1 MKTTFRLTKIFGIDI
16 DIHFTFF
23 LLLAFFFVFL
33 GWNGLALIVGVF
45 FFVTMH
51 ELCHSLVALHY
62 GIKVKKITLLPIGG
76 VAQMAEMP
84 KKPKQELLISL
95 AGPVSNLI
103 VVIVFFYPLY
113 ALIGKEAL
121 MHPFRV
127 ITGQVPYSAELNVFA
142 HIYWINLILAV
153 FNLLPAFPMDGGRVV
168 RALLTY
174 RLGYREATQV
184 AVKLGHIFALFFGYI
199 GLVHGNILLLVI
211 AVFIY
216 MSASGEGMQVDI
228 QETIKN
234 YTIRN
239 VLADD
244 FIHLGDDTSLGKILE
259 IMFHSHQEDFPVI
272 EEGRMIGFVT
282 RRIVVHA
289 AHERSKDVSCREIMR
304 TDIPSISAG
313 TGLDQVQ
320 KLMRKYQTTAMP
332 VEDSGNIVGIVT
344 LDDINRVYVTMSERG

>member
-16 DIHFTFF
+16 EIHFTFL
-23 LLLAFFFVFL
+23 LLLAFFFAFL

-62 GIKVKKITLLPIGG
+62 GIKVKKVILLPIGG
-76 VAQMAEMP
+76 VAQMPEMP

-95 AGPVSNLI
+95 AGPLSNII

-113 ALIGKEAL
+113 ALIGKDAL
-121 MHPFRV
+121 IHPFMV
-127 ITGQVPYSAELNVFA
+127 ITGQAPYTAELNVLA

-153 FNLLPAFPMDGGRVV
+153 FNMLPAFPMDGGRVV

-174 RLGYREATQV
+174 KLGYKEATHV
-184 AVKLGHIFALFFGYI
+184 AVKLGHIFALVFGYI

-216 MSASGEGMQVDI
+216 MSASGEGVQVDI

-234 YTIRN
+234 YTIRD
-239 VLADD
+239 VLADE
-244 FIHLGDDTSLGKILE
+244 FIRLDPDASLGKVLE
-259 IMFHSHQEDFPVI
+259 IMFHSHQEDFPVM
-272 EEGRMIGFVT
+272 EEGRMIGFLT
-282 RRIVVHA
+282 RRRVVQA
-289 AHERSKDVSCREIMR
+289 AHERSKDVSCRDIMR
-304 TDIPSISAG
+304 HDIPAIYTDTS
-313 TGLDQVQ
+313 LDHVQ
-320 KLMRKYQTTAMP
+320 KLMRKYMTTAMP
-332 VEDSGNIVGIVT
+332 VEDSGNIVGLVT
-344 LDDINRVYVTMSERG
+344 LDDINRVYVMMNERG